1 MPFFEAA
8 PNPIL
13 HNPNLTD
20 IAGHQYNYTTNIY
33 SAEGRALTALRPAI
47 REGYDVPRCM
57 EGTRESVFKQIDIWL
72 DDIGAL
78 IYTPRQDRLT
88 LLISRSRL

>member
-1 MPFFEAA
+1 MPFFETA

-20 IAGHQYNYTTNIY
+20 IAGNQYNYTTNIY
-33 SAEGRALTALRPAI
+33 SAEGRALAALRPAI

-57 EGTRESVFKQIDIWL
+57 EGTRESPLKQIDIWL
-72 DDIGAL
+72 DDIDIGAL
-78 IYTPRQDRLT
+78 IYIPTQDHLT
-88 LLISRSRL
+88 LLIYI